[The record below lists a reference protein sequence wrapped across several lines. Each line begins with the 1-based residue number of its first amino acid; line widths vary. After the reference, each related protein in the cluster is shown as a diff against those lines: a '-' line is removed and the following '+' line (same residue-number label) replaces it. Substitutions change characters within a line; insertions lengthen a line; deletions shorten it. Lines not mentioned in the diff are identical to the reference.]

1 MRQSYD
7 QMSDMWS
14 CGCIVYLLLAGNL
27 PFMGRSQKE
36 LFRKIV
42 VGKYEF
48 DEESFG
54 GVSEEAKDLVAK
66 MLVTDPDKRISAGE
80 ALRHPWLVQENSRL
94 SMIKLG
100 GTSQRLKTF
109 NARMKLRSAMI
120 AIDWISRL
128 KRSSWISGLTDTSV
142 TRRELSRLSFEDA
155 SKSATALHDI
165 SEDGKEE
172 DKQG

>member
-48 DEESFG
+48 DEESFA
-54 GVSEEAKDLVAK
+54 GVSDEAKDLVSK
-66 MLVTDPDKRISAGE
+66 MLVTDPDKRISASD
-80 ALRHPWLVQENSRL
+80 ALKHPWLRQENSRL
-94 SMIKLG
+94 NMIKLT

-109 NARMKLRSAMI
+109 NAKMKLRSAMI
-120 AIDWISRL
+120 AIDVIGSLR
-128 KRSSWISGLTDTSV
+128 RSSWLKGITDQSV
-142 TRRELSRLSFEDA
+142 TRKELSKLGFEDVT
-155 SKSATALHDI
+155 KSAALL
-165 SEDGKEE
+165 EVPEE
-172 DKQG
+172 DKSSEK